1 MAKPRNFLKM
11 YRRRAGLTQAEAAML
26 TGSRNRLQF
35 AKYERHLV
43 DPPLRT
49 AVACEQVFGVPI
61 RELFFGLNSEV
72 NTASLRR
79 TRRFKER
86 LDQAVN
92 LEPDNR
98 GLVHK
103 LEWVS
108 DRLVTWL
115 VRKPLNAL

>member
-1 MAKPRNFLKM
+1 
-11 YRRRAGLTQAEAAML
+11 ML

-35 AKYERHLV
+35 ANYERHLV

-61 RELFFGLNSEV
+61 TELFAGLNAEV
-72 NTASLRR
+72 NTATLRR

-86 LDQAVN
+86 LDQAAN
-92 LEPDNR
+92 LESDNR

-115 VRKPLNAL
+115 ARKPLNAL